1 MGEGPFQLF
10 QLRRRPMHFE
20 PDQVDHSQQLREQ
33 SANVVEMRQNAFG
46 IGVTFT
52 TKHFIAVDGKLIEKI
67 LFLGLSLLD
76 ELRETTFDRLQFSG
90 MHFEIGMKADE
101 V

>member
-1 MGEGPFQLF
+1 
-10 QLRRRPMHFE
+10 MHFE
-20 PDQVDHSQQLREQ
+20 PGQIDHGEHFREQ
-33 SANVVEMRQNAFG
+33 RADVVEMRQNAFG
-46 IGVTFT
+46 IDVTLT

-67 LFLGLSLLD
+67 LFLGLGLLD
-76 ELRETTFDRLQFSG
+76 ETREATFDRLQFSG